1 MSMLI
6 RFSALLLLILL
17 SPLLLFISVL
27 IILIDEPPVFFVQ
40 KRAGRNSFY
49 FNMYKFR
56 TMKSDAPNVATA
68 LLKDP
73 DQYFSRTGKVLR
85 KFGLDELPNL
95 INILKGDMGFV
106 GPRPVLYK
114 EFDLIEL
121 RKKEGVDK
129 LLPGLTGLAQIN
141 GRGDLSLEE
150 KVKFE
155 LLYKEKKS
163 LSFDTKILL
172 KTFTHALFKKG
183 VLH

>member
-1 MSMLI
+1 MLT
-6 RFSALLLLILL
+6 RFLAFLLLIIL
-17 SPLLLFISVL
+17 SPLFLIISVL
-27 IILIDEPPVFFVQ
+27 IILIDGTPVFFVQ
-40 KRAGRNSFY
+40 KRAGKNSSY

-56 TMKSDAPNVATA
+56 TMKKDAPNVATV
-68 LLKDP
+68 LLQDP
-73 DQYFSRTGKVLR
+73 DQYIYKTGKILR

-95 INILKGDMGFV
+95 INIIKGEMGFV

-129 LLPGLTGLAQIN
+129 LLPGLTGLAQIS
-141 GRGDLSLEE
+141 GSGVLSLEE
-150 KVKFE
+150 KVKYE

-163 LSFDTKILL
+163 VSFDTKILL
-172 KTFTHALFKKG
+172 KTITHALFRKG